1 MEIIISIILLVAAV
15 SLYDYF
21 TARRWQQ
28 VTSSVRNE
36 IVFEN
41 RNREYGAYVLR
52 RDYDKRLML
61 IIFGLFLTFA
71 VAMGAYLI
79 YKNIPKE
86 KVPPPPVDTSQFTAV
101 APPIDEDVPPPPPQE
116 PPPPMETTVAF
127 LPPVVVNIPVEDPIP
142 TQDDMDDKKAGD
154 KDQKGD
160 DENFDPPVVGGD
172 PEPEVVEEKIEP
184 IETFVEEEA
193 EYLGGYASMMKYIQT
208 HLVYPETEIEMGTQG
223 RVTLRFV
230 VEKDG
235 QVSNVSVVKGLSPEC
250 DKAAVKVVRD
260 MPKWK
265 PGKNGGRAVRQWCT
279 LPINF
284 TLN

>member
-1 MEIIISIILLVAAV
+1 MEIIISIILLVASV
-15 SLYDYF
+15 SLYDYY

-28 VTSSVRNE
+28 VTSSIRNE
-36 IVFEN
+36 IVFEH
-41 RNREYGAYVLR
+41 RNKEYGAYALR

-61 IIFGLFLTFA
+61 IILGLFLTFY
-71 VAMGAYLI
+71 VAMGAYLV

-86 KVPPPPVDTSQFTAV
+86 KVPPPPVDTSQFTTV
-101 APPIDEDVPPPPPQE
+101 APPVDEDVPPPPPQE
-116 PPPPMETTVAF
+116 PPPPLETTVAF

-142 TQDDMDDKKAGD
+142 TQDDMDDKKAGE

-160 DENFDPPVVGGD
+160 DENFEPPVVGEEK
-172 PEPEVVEEKIEP
+172 EPEVVEEKIEP

-193 EYLGGYASMMKYIQT
+193 EYLGGYAAMMKYIQT

-260 MPKWK
+260 MPNWK

>member
-1 MEIIISIILLVAAV
+1 MEVIFGVIIFVTLI

-21 TARRWQQ
+21 SERSWQR
-28 VTSSVRNE
+28 VSSTIRNE
-36 IVFEN
+36 VVFEH
-41 RNREYGAYVLR
+41 RNKNYGAYTLR
-52 RDYDKRLML
+52 KNYDRNIMFILLGLML
-61 IIFGLFLTFA
+61 SFG
-71 VAMGAYLI
+71 VAFGAYKIVQNL
-79 YKNIPKE
+79 PKE
-86 KVPPPPVDTSQFTAV
+86 KVAPPPVDDKTFTT
-101 APPIDEDVPPPPPQE
+101 APPPEDEKVPPPPPQE
-116 PPPPMETTVAF
+116 PPPPMETTVQF
-127 LPPVVVNIPVEDPIP
+127 LPPVVVDVPVDDPIP
-142 TQDDMDDKKAGD
+142 TQDDMDDKKSS
-154 KDQKGD
+154 DQTQDGD
-160 DENFDPPVVGGD
+160 DENFAPPVVGGEE
-172 PEPEVVEEKIEP
+172 EPETVEEKIEP

-193 EYLGGYASMMKYIQT
+193 EYLGGYAAMMKYIQT

-260 MPKWK
+260 MPNWK